1 MRPTTIVPMAPNR
14 RPAFLKAI
22 GMAKIPVPK
31 ELFSKC
37 AKEPDVLVAETK
49 ETN

>member
-1 MRPTTIVPMAPNR
+1 MAPNR

-37 AKEPDVLVAETK
+37 AKEPDVLLVKK
-49 ETN
+49 EEKKN